1 MAQPINRIVI
11 NENDLTTAGRQINED
26 NTVFIVGA
34 SIYSPVM
41 TTTTNEMLEPVNFI
55 GTLTSGDVEDITD
68 ATKAVTIIAED
79 DTEITNTTGAGAVR
93 EYEPEEG
100 DVIKYESD
108 SYYYIFTNSAFVCT
122 NGVTKY
128 KYVNQWLSSY
138 ETKCIADQYFNN
150 AILKTT
156 WKYMVVAK
164 IGRWDK
170 QAKFIPFV
178 HDEPMYF
185 TTLDELELALGSEPY
200 RYEQEVAYPEKFF
213 GKGESSNKKA
223 LFSPMFK
230 KGDVDPSYVMA
241 KQYVGLGLPVLY
253 LVPSIA
259 TDSDNPV
266 TDIYTAYENQLKED
280 YYDEVEEKD
289 VHFVHIFDW
298 LKDKN
303 TYNVKYV
310 TTGGYP
316 IFEYRAGMDPKK
328 ESVSDYDNDDD
339 GAQLTQVVLDL
350 IAARGDCYLLMDEIK
365 CPERPLAV
373 NGNNSE
379 LPAPFNKSMFSH
391 VASIGFE
398 HATYA
403 ATITTWGIYKKLPF
417 EITELDSETKRLI
430 RLTEIALPNSFG
442 YLSELALS
450 IKNNP
455 AWLAIAGV
463 TRGRVTYLDHLN
475 TIERLTNTIAD
486 SYQSKDDTTSLNAIT
501 DIKPYGY
508 TIWGNRTLLNNA
520 VKEGLTAS
528 SFLNIRNMVCD
539 VKKAVYRACKSLLF
553 EQNNDVLWINFKAQI
568 TPLLNRM
575 LSGYGIKDYKITQ
588 EQSTEKYKLIATIRL
603 YPIYALEE
611 VEVTIELAD
620 EEISVSE

>member
-34 SIYSPVM
+34 SIYSDKV
-41 TTTTNEMLEPVNFI
+41 TSTYNEMLKPVNYI
-55 GTLTSGDVEDITD
+55 GELTSGSIEDLLDT
-68 ATKAVTIIAED
+68 TKATTVTTPAGVELI
-79 DTEITNTTGAGAVR
+79 NTAQERV
-93 EYEPEEG
+93 YEPELG
-100 DVIKYESD
+100 DVIKEEVSGKYYILEPGEFVEVTPEDYKYES
-108 SYYYIFTNSAFVCT
+108 
-122 NGVTKY
+122 
-128 KYVNQWLSSY
+128 QWLSNY
-138 ETKCIADQYFNN
+138 EEICEEGQYFSNFVSQ
-150 AILKTT
+150 IT
-156 WKYMVVAK
+156 WKYTVVSK

-170 QAKFIPFV
+170 QAKFITFV
-178 HDEPMYF
+178 HDEPMYI
-185 TTLDELELALGSEPY
+185 TSLEELELAIGNKPY

-213 GKGESSNKKA
+213 GKGASSDKKA

-253 LVPSIA
+253 LVPSIVE
-259 TDSDNPV
+259 DSDSPV
-266 TDIYTAYENQLKED
+266 DDIYAAYDNQLMED
-280 YYDEVEEKD
+280 VVDPSTGEVTTHYE
-289 VHFVHIFDW
+289 HIFDW

-310 TTGGYP
+310 TTGAYP
-316 IFEYRAGMDPKK
+316 IFEYRAGMDPEK
-328 ESVSDYDNDDD
+328 ESVPNYDNDDD